1 MKQILLII
9 LLISSAFTLSAG
21 PALQGFSAEVHASLP
36 GARATCAGVECG
48 DTIRIADTV
57 WRSAPVRHQSPAP
70 APVVEE
76 RSNQIPDILLE
87 DTFNR
92 GIGKATTLFV
102 PKGTLSFGLTASYN
116 SYDLGAAADDAGYK
130 MLFSLLNGLNGN
142 MTSCGIAPQ
151 VSYFFADNTSVGIRF
166 DYDKSVLGLG
176 NANFALG
183 DMMSF
188 GVQDVH
194 YLKQSYSGSLTLRH
208 YMSIADSRRFAIFV
222 EGRGT
227 LGYAQSKSYQ
237 FQGEDK
243 YGTYQDIYKAS
254 LSLVPGVVCFMMD
267 NAAFEVSIGVL
278 GFDTQKVEQTTNQVE
293 YSEMKSGG
301 ANFKINLLSVN
312 FGMSF
317 YIYPK
322 KERR

>member
-1 MKQILLII
+1 MILMKKTIFII
-9 LLISSAFTLSAG
+9 LLIVNVFLLDARPAGADIRQECRDTL
-21 PALQGFSAEVHASLP
+21 
-36 GARATCAGVECG
+36 
-48 DTIRIADTV
+48 RIADTV
-57 WRSAPVRHQSPAP
+57 WVSATERAP
-70 APVVEE
+70 LTAE
-76 RSNQIPDILLE
+76 IPDVILD

-116 SYDLGAAADDAGYK
+116 SYDIGSAADDAGYK
-130 MLFSLLNGLNGN
+130 MLFSLLDGLSGN
-142 MTSCGIAPQ
+142 MTSCGIAPA
-151 VSYFFADNTSVGIRF
+151 VSYFIADNTSVGLRF
-166 DYDKSVLGLG
+166 DYSKSVLGLG
-176 NANFALG
+176 SASLALG
-183 DMMSF
+183 DLMSLDIN
-188 GVQDVH
+188 DVN

-227 LGYAQSKSYQ
+227 LGYAQSMNYQ
-237 FQGEDK
+237 REGDDK

-254 LSLVPGVVCFMMD
+254 LSLVPGVVCFVMD
-267 NAAFEVSIGVL
+267 NAAFEVSVGVL
-278 GFDTQKVEQTTNQVE
+278 GFDTQKVKQVTNQVE
-293 YSEMKSGG
+293 YSEMKSSG

-322 KERR
+322 KSRRHTS

>member
-1 MKQILLII
+1 MILMKKTIFIMLLIVNVF
-9 LLISSAFTLSAG
+9 LLDARPAG
-21 PALQGFSAEVHASLP
+21 ADIRQE
-36 GARATCAGVECG
+36 RR

-57 WRSAPVRHQSPAP
+57 WVSATERAP
-70 APVVEE
+70 LTAE
-76 RSNQIPDILLE
+76 IPDVILD

-92 GIGKATTLFV
+92 GIGKATALFV
-102 PKGTLSFGLTASYN
+102 PKGTVSFGLTASYN
-116 SYDLGAAADDAGYK
+116 SYDLGSAADDAGYK
-130 MLFSLLNGLNGN
+130 MLFSLLDGVSGN
-142 MTSCGIAPQ
+142 MTSCGIAPA
-151 VSYFFADNTSVGIRF
+151 VSYFIADNTSVGLRF
-166 DYDKSVLGLG
+166 DYSKSVLGLG
-176 NANFALG
+176 SASIALG
-183 DMMSF
+183 DLMSLDIN
-188 GVQDVH
+188 DVN

-227 LGYAQSKSYQ
+227 LGYAQSMNYQ
-237 FQGEDK
+237 REGDDK

-267 NAAFEVSIGVL
+267 NAAFEVSVGVL
-278 GFDTQKVEQTTNQVE
+278 GFDTQKVKQLTNQVE
-293 YSEMKSGG
+293 YSEMKSSG

-322 KERR
+322 KARRHTS

>member
-1 MKQILLII
+1 MILMKKALLII
-9 LLISSAFTLSAG
+9 IILLD
-21 PALQGFSAEVHASLP
+21 ALML
-36 GARATCAGVECG
+36 GARPLGAGTGAECR

-57 WRSAPVRHQSPAP
+57 WMSAPRQTVRQAAP
-70 APVVEE
+70 AAAYAD
-76 RSNQIPDILLE
+76 RAIPDVVLD

-102 PKGTLSFGLTASYN
+102 PKGTMAFGLTASYN
-116 SYDLGAAADDAGYK
+116 SYDLGSAADDAGYK
-130 MLFSLLNGLNGN
+130 MLFSLVDGLDAS

-151 VSYFFADNTSVGIRF
+151 ISYFFADNTSVGLRF
-166 DYDKSVLGLG
+166 DYSKSSLGL
-176 NANFALG
+176 NSADLAIG

-188 GVQDVH
+188 SIADMN

-237 FQGEDK
+237 SEGDDK
-243 YGTYQDIYKAS
+243 FGTYQDIYKAS
-254 LSLVPGVVCFMMD
+254 LSIVPGIVCFIMD

-278 GFDTQKVEQTTNQVE
+278 GFDTQKVKQTTNQVE
-293 YSEMKSGG
+293 YSEMKSSG
-301 ANFKINLLSVN
+301 ANFKINLFSIN

-322 KERR
+322 QRR

>member
-1 MKQILLII
+1 MIRMRKTLFIMLL
-9 LLISSAFTLSAG
+9 AFNTFML
-21 PALQGFSAEVHASLP
+21 
-36 GARATCAGVECG
+36 GARPAGADTMHECR
-48 DTIRIADTV
+48 DTIRVADTV
-57 WRSAPVRHQSPAP
+57 WVSATERAP
-70 APVVEE
+70 LTAE
-76 RSNQIPDILLE
+76 IPDVILD

-116 SYDLGAAADDAGYK
+116 SYDLGSAADDAGYK
-130 MLFSLLNGLNGN
+130 MLFSLLDGLSGN
-142 MTSCGIAPQ
+142 MTSCGIAPA
-151 VSYFFADNTSVGIRF
+151 VSYFIADNTSVGLRF
-166 DYDKSVLGLG
+166 DYSKSVLGLG
-176 NANFALG
+176 SASLALG
-183 DMMSF
+183 DLMSLDIN
-188 GVQDVH
+188 DVN

-227 LGYAQSKSYQ
+227 LGYAQSMNYQ
-237 FQGEDK
+237 REGDDK

-267 NAAFEVSIGVL
+267 NAAFEVSVGVL
-278 GFDTQKVEQTTNQVE
+278 GFDTQKVKQVTNQVE
-293 YSEMKSGG
+293 YSEMKSSG

-322 KERR
+322 KSRRHMS